1 MRWYNQSVIETKRI
15 NLWLKKRRWNTA
27 AYAVGTHLWP
37 VWTLFLHTNDAA
49 GYRAALALRRAGNE
63 NESDGTLWI
72 FPPLPWTNHALD
84 SAARV
89 R

>member
-1 MRWYNQSVIETKRI
+1 MAQKAQTEYGGIYDAFMARVD
-15 NLWLKKRRWNTA
+15 A
-27 AYAVGTHLWP
+27 
-37 VWTLFLHTNDAA
+37 FLHTNDAA

-72 FPPLPWTNHALD
+72 FPPLPWTNNALD

>member
-1 MRWYNQSVIETKRI
+1 MAQKAQTEYGGICDAFMARVN
-15 NLWLKKRRWNTA
+15 A
-27 AYAVGTHLWP
+27 
-37 VWTLFLHTNDAA
+37 FLHTNDAA
-49 GYRAALALRRAGNE
+49 GYRAALALRRAGDE

>member
-1 MRWYNQSVIETKRI
+1 MARVD
-15 NLWLKKRRWNTA
+15 A
-27 AYAVGTHLWP
+27 
-37 VWTLFLHTNDAA
+37 FLHTNDAA
-49 GYRAALALRRAGNE
+49 GYRAALALRKAGNE

-72 FPPLPWTNHALD
+72 FPPLPWTNNALD

>member
-1 MRWYNQSVIETKRI
+1 MAQKAQTEYGGICDAFMARVNV
-15 NLWLKKRRWNTA
+15 
-27 AYAVGTHLWP
+27 
-37 VWTLFLHTNDAA
+37 FLHTNDAA
-49 GYRAALALRRAGNE
+49 GYRAALALRRAGDE

>member
-1 MRWYNQSVIETKRI
+1 MAQKAQTEYGGLCDAFMARVD
-15 NLWLKKRRWNTA
+15 A
-27 AYAVGTHLWP
+27 
-37 VWTLFLHTNDAA
+37 FLHTNDAA

>member
-1 MRWYNQSVIETKRI
+1 MAQKAQTEYGGISDAFMARVD
-15 NLWLKKRRWNTA
+15 A
-27 AYAVGTHLWP
+27 
-37 VWTLFLHTNDAA
+37 FLHTNDAA

-72 FPPLPWTNHALD
+72 FPPLPWTNNALD

>member
-1 MRWYNQSVIETKRI
+1 MAQKAQTEYGGICGWDAFMARVN
-15 NLWLKKRRWNTA
+15 A
-27 AYAVGTHLWP
+27 
-37 VWTLFLHTNDAA
+37 FLHTNDAA
-49 GYRAALALRRAGNE
+49 GYRAASALRRAGKE

-72 FPPLPWTNHALD
+72 FPPLPWTNNALD

>member
-1 MRWYNQSVIETKRI
+1 MAQKAQAEYGGIFGRDASMARVD
-15 NLWLKKRRWNTA
+15 A
-27 AYAVGTHLWP
+27 
-37 VWTLFLHTNDAA
+37 FLHTNDAA

>member
-1 MRWYNQSVIETKRI
+1 MAQKAQTEYGGICDAFMARVN
-15 NLWLKKRRWNTA
+15 A
-27 AYAVGTHLWP
+27 
-37 VWTLFLHTNDAA
+37 FLHTNDAA

-72 FPPLPWTNHALD
+72 FPPLPWTNNALD

>member
-1 MRWYNQSVIETKRI
+1 MAQKAQTEYGGICDAFMARVD
-15 NLWLKKRRWNTA
+15 A
-27 AYAVGTHLWP
+27 
-37 VWTLFLHTNDAA
+37 FLHTNDAA

>member
-1 MRWYNQSVIETKRI
+1 MAQKAQTEYGGICDAFMARVD
-15 NLWLKKRRWNTA
+15 A
-27 AYAVGTHLWP
+27 
-37 VWTLFLHTNDAA
+37 FLHTNDAA

-84 SAARV
+84 SADRV

>member
-1 MRWYNQSVIETKRI
+1 MAQKAQTEYGGICDAFMARVD
-15 NLWLKKRRWNTA
+15 A
-27 AYAVGTHLWP
+27 
-37 VWTLFLHTNDAA
+37 FLHTNDAA
-49 GYRAALALRRAGNE
+49 GYRAALALRGAGNE

-72 FPPLPWTNHALD
+72 FPPLPWTNDALD

>member
-1 MRWYNQSVIETKRI
+1 MAQRAQTEYGGICDAFMARVD
-15 NLWLKKRRWNTA
+15 A
-27 AYAVGTHLWP
+27 
-37 VWTLFLHTNDAA
+37 FLHTNDAA

-72 FPPLPWTNHALD
+72 FLPLPWTNHALD

>member
-1 MRWYNQSVIETKRI
+1 MRSGRI
-15 NLWLKKRRWNTA
+15 YGPCER
-27 AYAVGTHLWP
+27 
-37 VWTLFLHTNDAA
+37 FLHANDAA

-72 FPPLPWTNHALD
+72 FPPLPWTNNALD
-84 SAARV
+84 SAVRV

>member
-1 MRWYNQSVIETKRI
+1 MAQKAQTEYGGICGAFMTRVN
-15 NLWLKKRRWNTA
+15 A
-27 AYAVGTHLWP
+27 
-37 VWTLFLHTNDAA
+37 FLHTNDAA
-49 GYRAALALRRAGNE
+49 EYRAALALRRAGNE

>member
-1 MRWYNQSVIETKRI
+1 MAQKAQTEYGGICDAFMARVNV
-15 NLWLKKRRWNTA
+15 
-27 AYAVGTHLWP
+27 
-37 VWTLFLHTNDAA
+37 FLHTNDAA

-72 FPPLPWTNHALD
+72 FPPFPWTNNALD

>member
-1 MRWYNQSVIETKRI
+1 MAQKAQTEYGDICDAFMARVNV
-15 NLWLKKRRWNTA
+15 
-27 AYAVGTHLWP
+27 
-37 VWTLFLHTNDAA
+37 FLHTNDAA

-72 FPPLPWTNHALD
+72 FPPLPWTNNALD

>member
-1 MRWYNQSVIETKRI
+1 MAQKSQTEYGGICDAFMARVD
-15 NLWLKKRRWNTA
+15 A
-27 AYAVGTHLWP
+27 
-37 VWTLFLHTNDAA
+37 FLHTNDAA
-49 GYRAALALRRAGNE
+49 GYHAALALRRAGNE

-84 SAARV
+84 SDARV

>member
-1 MRWYNQSVIETKRI
+1 MARVDAFW
-15 NLWLKKRRWNTA
+15 
-27 AYAVGTHLWP
+27 
-37 VWTLFLHTNDAA
+37 HTNDAA

-72 FPPLPWTNHALD
+72 FPPLLWTNHALD

>member
-1 MRWYNQSVIETKRI
+1 MAQKAQTEYGGICGRDVFMARVD
-15 NLWLKKRRWNTA
+15 A
-27 AYAVGTHLWP
+27 
-37 VWTLFLHTNDAA
+37 FLHTNDAA
-49 GYRAALALRRAGNE
+49 GCRAALALRRAGNE

-72 FPPLPWTNHALD
+72 FPLLPWTNHALD

>member
-1 MRWYNQSVIETKRI
+1 MAQKAQTEYGGICDAFMALVD
-15 NLWLKKRRWNTA
+15 A
-27 AYAVGTHLWP
+27 
-37 VWTLFLHTNDAA
+37 FLHTNDEA
-49 GYRAALALRRAGNE
+49 GYRAALALRRAGKE

-72 FPPLPWTNHALD
+72 FPPLPWTNNALD

>member
-1 MRWYNQSVIETKRI
+1 MAQKAKTEY
-15 NLWLKKRRWNTA
+15 
-27 AYAVGTHLWP
+27 VGICGLDAFMTR
-37 VWTLFLHTNDAA
+37 VNAFLHTNDAA

>member
-1 MRWYNQSVIETKRI
+1 MAQKAQTEYGGICGWDAFMARVD
-15 NLWLKKRRWNTA
+15 A
-27 AYAVGTHLWP
+27 
-37 VWTLFLHTNDAA
+37 FLHTNDAA

>member
-1 MRWYNQSVIETKRI
+1 MAQKAQTEYGGICDAFMARVN
-15 NLWLKKRRWNTA
+15 A
-27 AYAVGTHLWP
+27 
-37 VWTLFLHTNDAA
+37 FLHTNDAA

-63 NESDGTLWI
+63 NESNGTLWI
-72 FPPLPWTNHALD
+72 FPPLPWTNNALD

>member
-1 MRWYNQSVIETKRI
+1 MAQKAETEYGGICDAFMARVD
-15 NLWLKKRRWNTA
+15 A
-27 AYAVGTHLWP
+27 
-37 VWTLFLHTNDAA
+37 FLHTNDAA

-72 FPPLPWTNHALD
+72 FPPLPWTNNALD

>member
-1 MRWYNQSVIETKRI
+1 MAQKAQTEYGGICDAFMARVD
-15 NLWLKKRRWNTA
+15 A
-27 AYAVGTHLWP
+27 
-37 VWTLFLHTNDAA
+37 FLHTNDAA

-72 FPPLPWTNHALD
+72 FPQLPWTNNALD

>member
-1 MRWYNQSVIETKRI
+1 MAQKAQTEYGGICDAFMARVD
-15 NLWLKKRRWNTA
+15 A
-27 AYAVGTHLWP
+27 
-37 VWTLFLHTNDAA
+37 FLHANDAA
-49 GYRAALALRRAGNE
+49 GYRAALALRRAGDE

-72 FPPLPWTNHALD
+72 FPPLPWTNNALD

>member
-1 MRWYNQSVIETKRI
+1 MAQKAQTEYGGICDAFMARVD
-15 NLWLKKRRWNTA
+15 A
-27 AYAVGTHLWP
+27 
-37 VWTLFLHTNDAA
+37 FLHTNDAA
-49 GYRAALALRRAGNE
+49 EYRAALALRRAGNE